1 MQKFSQIQYSLDRK
15 TYENHVLY
23 RYASIESIESKKRE
37 SNDVQ
42 KWEKLKLRMYMR
54 NRGNFHSI
62 ISSKLRQVLS

>member
-1 MQKFSQIQYSLDRK
+1 MK
-15 TYENHVLY
+15 TTYFISFFFYCFFISFLCIVTHRY
-23 RYASIESIESKKRE
+23 RESRKRE
-37 SNDVQ
+37 SSNVR